1 MSEDKPI
8 KGGARSAARLAA
20 VQALFQIEA
29 SNAKA
34 VFVVKEFLDHR
45 LGQIIDEDQ
54 FAKADADFFSDIVV
68 GTDDRFEEL
77 NTQIKECLSQDWTM
91 ERIESVARAIL
102 RAGAYELIAR
112 PDIPTN
118 VIINEYVD
126 VAKAFFDDSTPGF
139 VNGVLDR
146 IAKQNRN

>member
-1 MSEDKPI
+1 MAEEKPV
-8 KGGARSAARLAA
+8 KGGARAAARLAA

-29 SNAKA
+29 SKGKTPL
-34 VFVVKEFLDHR
+34 VIKEFIEHR
-45 LGQIIDEDQ
+45 LGQIVDEDQ
-54 FAKADADFFSDIVV
+54 FAEADAALFSDIVSGV
-68 GTDDRFEEL
+68 GERQEDLD
-77 NTQIKECLSQDWTM
+77 NQIKECLSNDWTM

-102 RAGAYELIAR
+102 RAGGYEIVAR

-126 VAKAFFDDSTPGF
+126 VTKAFFDDSTPGF

-146 IAKQNRN
+146 IAKQNR

>member
-1 MSEDKPI
+1 MNDTKPV

-29 SNAKA
+29 NGAKTA
-34 VFVVKEFLDHR
+34 LVIKEFVDHR
-45 LGQIIDEDQ
+45 LGQIIDDDQ
-54 FAKADADFFSDIVV
+54 FAKADTLLFTDIVSGV
-68 GTDDRFEEL
+68 GKRQAEL
-77 NTQIKECLSQDWTM
+77 DEQIKECLSKDWTM

-102 RAGAYELIAR
+102 RAGGYELVAR
-112 PDIPTN
+112 PDIPTS

-126 VAKAFFDDSTPGF
+126 VTKAFFDDSTSGF

-146 IAKQNRN
+146 IAKRNR